1 MHAAESG
8 TQHSNTTTQHHL
20 TVGNVAN
27 ICTSCNAG
35 TGANIVNFSTDANTC
50 NNCTAGNN
58 VTVASGSNGGNGGQ
72 QGALQMSAQQ
82 QHGLANVFYG

>member
-20 TVGNVAN
+20 AVGNVVN
-27 ICTSCNAG
+27 ICICCNAG
-35 TGANIVNFSTDANTC
+35 TGANIVNVSTDANTC
-50 NNCTAGNN
+50 NNGTAGNS
-58 VTVASGSNGGNGGQ
+58 VTVAGGSIGVNGGQ